1 MSVAGGVVE
10 ECAGIGP
17 GAIFSLLAGLTE
29 LGFLNRREV
38 AALVGLAPL
47 SRDRQVSKGFRLLGG
62 RGNVRAALYMPTLV
76 AIRVNTAPREFY
88 ERLLAKYREGNCV
101 LKCELSVWRFRCE
114 Q

>member
-17 GAIFSLLAGLTE
+17 GAIFSLLSGLTE

-47 SRDRQVSKGFRLLGG
+47 SRDRGKS
-62 RGNVRAALYMPTLV
+62 RGDPGCWEVV
-76 AIRVNTAPREFY
+76 AM
-88 ERLLAKYREGNCV
+88 
-101 LKCELSVWRFRCE
+101 CELLCICPPWWPFA
-114 Q
+114 